1 MAHALH
7 SPTKNTLKNHN
18 MKKRLYSTL
27 LALAAITLIA
37 CTTTKSEWTH
47 EQRKTM
53 RRALH
58 EYREMVYLEELTDA
72 EFLIFTGNVTEEIE
86 SAYPLYAN
94 VLALPNMDDTIDTF
108 VTTAIVEQLDA
119 DGANMQHIYPYRELV
134 KEGRLPSKLT
144 RQQRRAFYKCLAR
157 KVNNEYA
164 NFEQFFAAVVAGTT
178 NKGQIAALESACA
191 LELFDWKGEETPTK
205 K

>member
-1 MAHALH
+1 
-7 SPTKNTLKNHN
+7 
-18 MKKRLYSTL
+18 MKKRLFTSL

-37 CTTTKSEWTH
+37 CTSTQSGWTH

-72 EFLIFTGNVTEEIE
+72 EFFIFSDNVTEEME
-86 SAYPLYAN
+86 AAYPLYAN
-94 VLALPNMDDTIDTF
+94 ILALPDMGETVDTF
-108 VTTAIVEQLDA
+108 VTSAIVEQLDA
-119 DGANMQHIYPYRELV
+119 DGANMQHIYPYRNLV
-134 KEGRLPSKLT
+134 KEGTLPKGLT

-157 KVNNEYA
+157 KVNNEYST
-164 NFEQFFAAVVAGTT
+164 FEQFFSAVVAGTT
-178 NKGQIAALESACA
+178 NKGQIASMESACA
-191 LELFDWKGEETPTK
+191 KELFDWDGMESSK

>member
-1 MAHALH
+1 
-7 SPTKNTLKNHN
+7 
-18 MKKRLYSTL
+18 MKKRLYSAL
-27 LALAAITLIA
+27 LALAAITTIA

-58 EYREMVYLEELTDA
+58 EYREMVYLEELSDA
-72 EFLIFTGNVTEEIE
+72 EFIIFTGDVTDEIE
-86 SAYPLYAN
+86 NTYPLYAN
-94 VLALPNMDDTIDTF
+94 ILALPDMSGAIDSF
-108 VTTAIVEQLDA
+108 VTTTIVEQLDA

-134 KEGRLPSKLT
+134 KEGRLPKGLT

-157 KVNNEYA
+157 KINNEYSD
-164 NFEQFFAAVVAGTT
+164 FEQFFAAVVADTT
-178 NKGQIAALESACA
+178 DKGQIASMEAACA
-191 LELFDWKGEETPTK
+191 LELFDWKGEEATTAK

>member
-1 MAHALH
+1 
-7 SPTKNTLKNHN
+7 
-18 MKKRLYSTL
+18 MKKRLYTSL
-27 LALAAITLIA
+27 LALVAITLIA

-72 EFLIFTGNVTEEIE
+72 EFFIFSDNVTDEIE
-86 SAYPLYAN
+86 AAYPLYAN
-94 VLALPNMDDTIDTF
+94 ILALPDMGDTIDSF

-119 DGANMQHIYPYRELV
+119 DGANMQHIYPYRDLV
-134 KEGRLPSKLT
+134 KEGTLPKKLT

-157 KVNNEYA
+157 KVNNEYSD
-164 NFEQFFAAVVAGTT
+164 FEQFFAAVVANTT
-178 NKGQIAALESACA
+178 NKGKIASMEAECA
-191 LELFDWKGEETPTK
+191 LELFDWKKGESTTK